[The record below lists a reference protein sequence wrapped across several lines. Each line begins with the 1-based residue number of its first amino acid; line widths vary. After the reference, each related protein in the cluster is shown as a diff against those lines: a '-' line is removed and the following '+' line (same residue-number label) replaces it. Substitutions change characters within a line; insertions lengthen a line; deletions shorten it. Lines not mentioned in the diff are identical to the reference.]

1 MATQDKGKKRKNMKE
16 QFYTKK
22 EVAKECVDSIISRV
36 GPDYTWIEP
45 SAGQGVF
52 LTALPT
58 SYKRVGL
65 DIDPKGKDILKADFL
80 EWTPTTNK
88 NIVFGN
94 PPFGKQSSLAK
105 KFIARAATFSDF
117 IAFILP
123 RSFQKPSMNRA
134 FPLNFHLIYEKDVA
148 QDSFEVNGQ
157 PYDVPCIFQIWQKK
171 ATNRLIPEQ
180 EKEIGFTYV
189 KEEANPHIACR
200 RVGVNAGKCYAYEA
214 DKYSP
219 QSHYFISLAAEYE
232 PSVKKIID
240 AMSAYEFPSNTVGPR
255 SLSKGEINEV
265 LNIILLN
272 N

>member
-22 EVAKECVDSIISRV
+22 EVAKDCVDSIVSRV
-36 GPDYTWIEP
+36 GKDYTWIEP

-52 LTALPT
+52 LTSLPT
-58 SYKRVGL
+58 SYKSVGL

-88 NIVFGN
+88 NIIFGN

-105 KFIARAATFSDF
+105 KFIARAATFSDI

-148 QDSFEVNGQ
+148 DNSFEVNGE
-157 PYDVPCIFQIWQKK
+157 PYDVPCIFQIWEKK
-171 ATNRLIPEQ
+171 TTNRTIPEQ
-180 EKEIGFTYV
+180 EKEVGFTYV
-189 KEEANPHIACR
+189 KEGDIACR
-200 RVGVNAGKCYAYEA
+200 RVGVNAGKCYSYEA
-214 DKYSP
+214 SKYSP
-219 QSHYFISLAAEYE
+219 QSHYFISLATEYKA
-232 PSVKKIID
+232 SVKKIID

-255 SLSKGEINEV
+255 SLSKGEINKV
-265 LNIILLN
+265 LNEILVKCKN
-272 N
+272 

>member
-1 MATQDKGKKRKNMKE
+1 MATQDKGKKRTNMKE

-58 SYKRVGL
+58 SYKRVSL
-65 DIDPKGKDILKADFL
+65 DIDPKDKDILKADFL

-88 NIVFGN
+88 NIIFGN

-105 KFIARAATFSDF
+105 KFIARAATFSDI

-148 QDSFEVNGQ
+148 ADSFEVNGQ
-157 PYDVPCIFQIWQKK
+157 AYDVPCIFQIWEKK
-171 ATNRLIPEQ
+171 DTNRLIPEP

-189 KEEANPHIACR
+189 KEDTNPHIVCR

-214 DKYSP
+214 GKYSP
-219 QSHYFISLAAEYE
+219 QSHYFISLAAEYKA
-232 PSVKKIID
+232 SVKKIID
-240 AMSAYEFPSNTVGPR
+240 AMSVYEFPSNTVGPR